1 MLDIKTVTASLEG
14 MRIIVETGLC
24 RLQEYDFEKN
34 QWLQKAEL
42 GWPLSHVD
50 ANEWLRGWNSV
61 DRFAAMSIL
70 TEPAQTLR

>member
-34 QWLQKAEL
+34 
-42 GWPLSHVD
+42 
-50 ANEWLRGWNSV
+50 
-61 DRFAAMSIL
+61 
-70 TEPAQTLR
+70 